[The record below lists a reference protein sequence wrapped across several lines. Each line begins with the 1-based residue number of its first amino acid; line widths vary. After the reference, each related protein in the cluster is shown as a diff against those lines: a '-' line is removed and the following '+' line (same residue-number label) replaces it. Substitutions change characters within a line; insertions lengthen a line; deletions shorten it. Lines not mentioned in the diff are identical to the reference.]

1 MGIASGLRRAYGVL
15 VGFDSVLV
23 SLAPVLVSEAPDF
36 DSDDFD
42 SDDLDSDDFD
52 SEPGIR
58 TWSRRSIR
66 TCFRICRRSW
76 RRNRL
81 HTSRCP

>member
-23 SLAPVLVSEAPDF
+23 SLAPVLVSEVPDF
-36 DSDDFD
+36 DSDAFE

-52 SEPGIR
+52 SEP
-58 TWSRRSIR
+58 WDSDLESPLD
-66 TCFRICRRSW
+66 SD
-76 RRNRL
+76 L
-81 HTSRCP
+81 PSDLPALLVA